1 MSEAQSAISFK
12 VPAELRR
19 RIGEITKKHNT
30 TLTALVLDYF
40 TRRVQAEEEAEARAA
55 EPGRG
60 YVEVDLLLEDGLYAG
75 LCAEA
80 TRRRM
85 KLGDYLRHLCEAAVR
100 GEPGQ
105 PAGAAPPDYPDFPKL
120 VECVRR
126 AYQEDRSP
134 VDALLSVYP
143 TLAPSAVPM
152 EALFTAALAAV
163 PVGQVISERVE
174 LGLRVWREKGR
185 GGRGT
190 EAGPG
195 PHRKRID
202 S

>member
-40 TRRVQAEEEAEARAA
+40 RRRVQAEEEAEARGTQ
-55 EPGRG
+55 PGQG

-75 LCAEA
+75 LRAEA
-80 TRRRM
+80 ARRKM
-85 KLGDYLRHLCEAAVR
+85 TLGDYLRSLCEAAVR

-143 TLAPSAVPM
+143 TLAPSTVPM

-174 LGLRVWREKGR
+174 LGLRVWREKSR

-190 EAGPG
+190 ESGPG
-195 PHRKRID
+195 PHRKRTD